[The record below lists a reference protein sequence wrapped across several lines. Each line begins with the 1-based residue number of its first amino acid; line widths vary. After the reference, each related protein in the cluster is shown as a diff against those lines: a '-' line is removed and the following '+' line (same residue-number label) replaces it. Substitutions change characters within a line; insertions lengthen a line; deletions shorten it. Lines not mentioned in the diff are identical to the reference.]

1 MPTPQVS
8 SPTHPSDQQVRIE
21 AIQHYAQLSQALSPN
36 EDEVKALSY
45 AAFEYST
52 QFLNELPQAPVFYF
66 NEATNTNS
74 LEDINPEENP
84 GSIGHIIKT
93 TDHLNQSG
101 LNTASAAHFGYVPAG
116 GIYAASIADYLVS
129 VANRFPTVHFC
140 APAIVELENTMIKW
154 LCSLFGYTEKAGG
167 VFTSGGSLATLT
179 AIVAARDAHEICKKE
194 PSKSVVYL
202 TAYSHHCI
210 QKGLKIAGLG
220 QVQIRMVNVDES
232 LRMKP
237 EHLNSL
243 IENDLKEGL
252 TPWMAVATA
261 GSTDI
266 GAVDPVDAIAQ
277 IGHRFKMWVHVDA
290 AYGGFFILTEK
301 GKALFKNFHQADS
314 IVVDPHKSMFLPY
327 GIGTVLVK
335 DLSCLLDSFSYDAN
349 YLRDYADNPGQVSP
363 ADLSPEL
370 TRNFR
375 GLKLWLPL
383 KLYGIKPFRAALEE
397 KLLLAQYFYTE
408 IQKINGVE
416 VVCQPELSI
425 VTFRYV
431 PPAADSSNAFNTA
444 LIKNIQATSK
454 VFMSSTLINQNVYLR
469 MACLSFRSHL
479 AHVQLAIEVITDQIN
494 RLITGY

>member
-1 MPTPQVS
+1 MPIHEVS
-8 SPTHPSDQQVRIE
+8 NPTHPSDQKATIE
-21 AIQHYAQLSQALSPN
+21 AIQLYAQLSQTLSPN
-36 EDEVKALSY
+36 EEEVRALSST
-45 AAFEYST
+45 AFDYCT
-52 QFLNELPQAPVFYF
+52 QFLNELPLAPAFYS
-66 NEATNTNS
+66 NELTKPNFLA
-74 LEDINPEENP
+74 DIQPEETP
-84 GSIGHIIKT
+84 GSIGHIMET
-93 TDHLNQSG
+93 TSHLNQSG
-101 LNTASAAHFGYVPAG
+101 LNTASAAHFGYIPAG

-154 LCSLFGYTEKAGG
+154 LCSLFGYNEQAGG

-179 AIVAARDAHEICKKE
+179 AIVAARDAHEI
-194 PSKSVVYL
+194 SKNDLTKTVVYL
-202 TAYSHHCI
+202 TQYSHHCI

-220 QVQIRMVNVDES
+220 QVQLRIVDVDES
-232 LRMKP
+232 FRMSP
-237 EHLNSL
+237 EHLKSL
-243 IENDLKEGL
+243 IKIDLEEGL
-252 TPWMAVATA
+252 MPWMTVATA

-266 GAVDPVDAIAQ
+266 GAVDPVDEITQ

-301 GKALFKNFHQADS
+301 GKTLFKNFHQADS

-335 DLSCLLDSFSYDAN
+335 DLSCLLDSFSYDAS
-349 YLRDYADNPGQVSP
+349 YLRDYTDNPGQVSP

-408 IQKINGVE
+408 IQKTNGIE
-416 VVCQPELSI
+416 IICPPELSI

-431 PPAADSSNAFNTA
+431 PPAANNANAFNTE
-444 LIKNIQATSK
+444 LIKNIQATGK

-479 AHVQLAIEVITDQIN
+479 VHVQLAIEVITDQIN
-494 RLITGY
+494 RLSTEY